1 MNKNIGFN
9 RNVKLDWLDAAA
21 VFLGS
26 RIHTAA
32 AEPFFVKEP
41 IGLRSL
47 DDLT

>member
-1 MNKNIGFN
+1 MIPEKNRWI
-9 RNVKLDWLDAAA
+9 VDWLDAGA

-26 RIHTAA
+26 RIRTRA

>member
-1 MNKNIGFN
+1 MLPEKNRGI
-9 RNVKLDWLDAAA
+9 VDWLDAAA

-26 RIHTAA
+26 RIRTAA

-41 IGLRSL
+41 LGLRSL